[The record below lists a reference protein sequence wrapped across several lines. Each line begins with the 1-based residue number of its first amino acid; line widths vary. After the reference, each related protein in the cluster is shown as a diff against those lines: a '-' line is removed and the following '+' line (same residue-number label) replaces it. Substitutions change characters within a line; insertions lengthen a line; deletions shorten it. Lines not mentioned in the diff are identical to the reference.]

1 MNLVANE
8 RVDIMR
14 PTRQKRK
21 HSDLLF
27 TRTTMSD
34 SHLLPEIFD
43 YIVDHLQDDP
53 KTLQNCCLVAKSWVP
68 RSRKNIFTHIRFS
81 SPKVL
86 ESWKKTF
93 PNPSNSPAYHTRILS
108 LSCAQVI
115 TPEDAEEG
123 GWIRAFSNVVRLNL
137 DGSKWDTNGS
147 EVSLAPLHG
156 LSPVLKTLRV
166 ISSLLPTSQIFDL
179 ICSLPLLEDLLLLV
193 YGAHHSDDLDV
204 GGTPAVVRP
213 STSPPLTGTFEY
225 IVFNGVEPTARRLLD
240 LPNGLHFRYLMLQW
254 RGEDD
259 LPWINA
265 LVVRCSDTLQ
275 SLGLI
280 CHLSGTTAKLLCWNQ
295 YLTSSTVDLGR
306 TSIDL
311 SKAERLKSIAF
322 ACVKLDPH
330 WIAAALETITP
341 GHRDLQEISI
351 HMPYN
356 AALDRDGVDI
366 RQMIGE
372 TVYGQWLDVDR
383 LLVQFWDSR
392 SIRPRVMDSLM
403 ENRKSGMGD
412 WLSGDLLPE
421 ITGRG
426 IIDLVEQS
434 RGSYPEL
441 K

>member
-8 RVDIMR
+8 RVDIMG

-34 SHLLPEIFD
+34 SHLLPEILD

-68 RSRKNIFTHIRFS
+68 RSRKHLFAHIKFS
-81 SPKVL
+81 SPKDL
-86 ESWKKTF
+86 ESWKKSF
-93 PNPSNSPAYHTRILS
+93 PDPSNSPAYHTRILS
-108 LSCAQVI
+108 LSCAQVF

-123 GWIRAFSNVVRLNL
+123 GWVRAFSNVVRLDL
-137 DGSKWDTNGS
+137 DDREWDTNES
-147 EVSLAPLHG
+147 EVSLAPLYG

-179 ICSLPLLEDLLLLV
+179 ICSLPLLEDILLLI
-193 YGAHHSDDLDV
+193 YGAHPSDDLDV
-204 GGTPAVVRP
+204 GGTPAVIRP

-225 IVFNGVEPTARRLLD
+225 LVFNELGPTARRLLD
-240 LPNGLHFRYLMLQW
+240 LPNGLHFWYLMLQW

-275 SLGLI
+275 SLILI
-280 CHLSGTTAKLLCWNQ
+280 CHLSGTTAKLLYRKQC
-295 YLTSSTVDLGR
+295 LTSFTVDLGR

-311 SKAERLKSIAF
+311 SKAKRLKGITF
-322 ACVKLDPH
+322 ACLKLDPH
-330 WIAAALETITP
+330 WITTALETITP
-341 GHRDLQEISI
+341 GHSDLQEISI
-351 HMPYN
+351 HMPYS

-366 RQMIGE
+366 RQTIGE

-392 SIRPRVMDSLM
+392 SIRPRVVDPLM
-403 ENRKSGMGD
+403 ENGGGGMGHL
-412 WLSGDLLPE
+412 LSRDLLPE
-421 ITGRG
+421 ITERG
-426 IIDLVEQS
+426 IVDLAGQPC
-434 RGSYPEL
+434 GS
-441 K
+441 